1 MIVLWD
7 QAYYVPGLTKDLCT
21 IYLQASFT
29 SGVYKGT
36 FVEYCHNEHNIDA
49 QLNLKEEKTGWQTVN
64 LWRGFT

>member
-1 MIVLWD
+1 MNGFGIVDYSARVYSGHIIALRD

-49 QLNLKEEKTGWQTVN
+49 
-64 LWRGFT
+64 